1 MCGVATGR
9 HANHREIK
17 KNGIG
22 QIEIVVFIRII
33 VVYFIDDKTRD
44 LEQKRPRV
52 S

>member
-1 MCGVATGR
+1 MAASR
-9 HANHREIK
+9 YADHREIK